1 LSYGDDLSW
10 LRKMPTCRIAPL
22 QKIDW
27 RKEFYLKEVLH
38 KLESLQ
44 NVRSIQVEG
53 DGLSALFMY
62 LAMIAERINEDGA
75 KFNLIE
81 EIYQH
86 VNSNKKLTD
95 SEIEELDKGPF
106 YVSLFCL
113 DMSSLIIFLRIFMD
127 KLARFL
133 GLLMAMRGIKTK
145 SFAVFKGSLKELK
158 GKEIEA
164 FVRVIEENTTWFD
177 ELKDL
182 RDDYVVHHPG
192 SATALLLADGKAY
205 VTLTTSK
212 RTKEPKHVLMNSE
225 AKDIPIEEIDSLLS
239 NLKKLLSNL
248 SAFLAENLEKLPFK
262 VA

>member
-1 LSYGDDLSW
+1 MSDGDDLSW
-10 LRKMPTCRIAPL
+10 LRNMPTCRIAPL

-27 RKEFYLKEVLH
+27 RKEFYLKEVLD

-44 NVRSIQVEG
+44 NARSIQVEG
-53 DGLSALFMY
+53 DGLSTLFMY
-62 LAMIAERINEDGA
+62 LAMIAERTNEDGA
-75 KFNLIE
+75 KFNLVE

-95 SEIEELDKGPF
+95 SEIKELDKGPF

-113 DMSSLIIFLRIFMD
+113 DISSLIIFVRIFMD

-133 GLLMAMRGIKTK
+133 RLLIAMEGVKTN
-145 SFAVFKGSLKELK
+145 SFTSFKRSLKELK

-164 FVRVIEENTTWFD
+164 FVRVIEENTIWFD

-182 RDDYVVHHPG
+182 RDNYVVHYPG
-192 SATALLLADGKAY
+192 SATALFFADSKAY

-212 RTKEPKHVLMNSE
+212 RTKEPKSILMNSE
-225 AKDIPIEEIDSLLS
+225 ARNISIQEIDHFLT
-239 NLKKLLSNL
+239 NLKMLLFNL
-248 SAFLAENLEKLPFK
+248 NDFLTKNLDMLPLEDT
-262 VA
+262 